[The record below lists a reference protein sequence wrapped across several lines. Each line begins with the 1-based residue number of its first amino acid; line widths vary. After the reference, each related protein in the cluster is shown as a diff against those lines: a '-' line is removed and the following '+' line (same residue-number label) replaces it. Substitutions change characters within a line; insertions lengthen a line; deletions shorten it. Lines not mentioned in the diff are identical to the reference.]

1 MIGHYP
7 WIARE
12 GGVAAKTR
20 RQCSQILL
28 RVEPAERDRIRR
40 SIPRG
45 SLNSVAVQLIMD
57 YVQMLEIHHSDP
69 HSPVEDSAA

>member
-1 MIGHYP
+1 M
-7 WIARE
+7 AR
-12 GGVAAKTR
+12 KIR
-20 RQCSQILL
+20 RDCAQLNL
-28 RVEPAERDRIRR
+28 RMETAERDRIRR

-57 YVQMLEIHHSDP
+57 YVQMLEIHHSGP